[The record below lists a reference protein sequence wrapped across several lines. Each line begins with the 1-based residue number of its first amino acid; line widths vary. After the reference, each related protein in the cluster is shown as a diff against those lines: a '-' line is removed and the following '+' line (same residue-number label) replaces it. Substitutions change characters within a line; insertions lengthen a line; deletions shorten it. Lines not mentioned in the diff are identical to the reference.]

1 MKKDERG
8 VITLEAC
15 ITVFAFLILMLLLSS
30 LFVMFMAQNAMA
42 HAKLQT
48 AESLSLDVYRTET
61 IGLLDGKISPIGSYV
76 SQFVFGWFGKPED
89 NPNFIT
95 DDCWYTDQDKVAH
108 RNRQIKNG
116 FEEEPEEYQ
125 TDELTQTVKT
135 RFLGYLCGGDEKEA
149 DEMLLRLNVKDG
161 LSGLD
166 FSGSYIKDDVL
177 YVVVKYELESD
188 FKIWDLNDIPVEQ
201 TANSKL
207 WK

>member
-42 HAKLQT
+42 HATLQT

-135 RFLGYLCGGDEKEA
+135 RFLGYLCG
-149 DEMLLRLNVKDG
+149 NVKFLAHRHSFYYLG
-161 LSGLD
+161 RRMQNVE
-166 FSGSYIKDDVL
+166 IL
-177 YVVVKYELESD
+177 YVFNSNYSHSII
-188 FKIWDLNDIPVEQ
+188 FIIP
-201 TANSKL
+201 
-207 WK
+207 